1 MNYLARI
8 CLGALSSSLFQH
20 FSPFNFPFIY
30 GFFFLSFALLLLSA
44 YFSDSSPV
52 PIAPGT
58 FCRVSPAALESHLK
72 SQFCPQKLLPRKAY
86 TF

>member
-8 CLGALSSSLFQH
+8 CLGALSSRRFQH
-20 FSPFNFPFIY
+20 FSAFNFPLIY
-30 GFFFLSFALLLLSA
+30 ASFFLSFALLLLSA
-44 YFSDSSPV
+44 YFLTEPV

-58 FCRVSPAALESHLK
+58 FCRVSPAALGSHLK
-72 SQFCPQKLLPRKAY
+72 SQFGSQKLLPRKAY